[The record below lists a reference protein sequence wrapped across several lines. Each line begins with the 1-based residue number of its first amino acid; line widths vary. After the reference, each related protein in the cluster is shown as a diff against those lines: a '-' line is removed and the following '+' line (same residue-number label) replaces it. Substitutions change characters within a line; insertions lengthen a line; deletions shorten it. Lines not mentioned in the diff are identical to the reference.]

1 MLLSELIP
9 WQELEEAI
17 AATMRSVTW
26 RILGQLVV
34 VSTRRHD
41 MASQGSPQ
49 GEDRSPLVKQD
60 PHSDRDCSRALGGV
74 FQNQPCLL
82 LGHSGE

>member
-1 MLLSELIP
+1 M
-9 WQELEEAI
+9 AI
-17 AATMRSVTW
+17 AATMRSVNW

-34 VSTRRHD
+34 VSTRHHV

-49 GEDRSPLVKQD
+49 GDRSPLVQQD
-60 PHSDRDCSRALGGV
+60 LHSDRDCSRALGGV

-82 LGHSGE
+82 HGHAGE